1 MHSLRDF
8 AKGESFLSILMEE
21 LVKFCPVALHLKSLW
36 ILQPAGQRSE
46 QMEEAVNVYLYCS
59 KATGREVYNNLSLK
73 NQHKYPTLYYYDYYF
88 LEFPKVKRFIITT
101 SSHCEEATVHCYLS
115 RMSIPK
121 TIFNAE
127 FEQKL
132 CSHKNLIEP
141 TAGDV
146 T

>member
-21 LVKFCPVALHLKSLW
+21 LVKFCPVAL
-36 ILQPAGQRSE
+36 
-46 QMEEAVNVYLYCS
+46 
-59 KATGREVYNNLSLK
+59 
-73 NQHKYPTLYYYDYYF
+73 YYYDYYF

-101 SSHCEEATVHCYLS
+101 SSHCKEATVQCYLS

-132 CSHKNLIEP
+132 CLHKNLIEP